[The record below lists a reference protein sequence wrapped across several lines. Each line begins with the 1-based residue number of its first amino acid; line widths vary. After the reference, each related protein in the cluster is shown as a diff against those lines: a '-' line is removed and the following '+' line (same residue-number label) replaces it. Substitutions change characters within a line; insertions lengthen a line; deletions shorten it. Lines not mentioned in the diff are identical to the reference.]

1 MQIWGSRAL
10 LVHCNMRFRP
20 EEIQFLH
27 NNEFFTHRR
36 IEIGHCPKC
45 EKLLAR
51 LVEKR
56 VTDGQ
61 WFDTTY
67 SRRKAD
73 KLIKAHETQVD
84 YTSLSFPKQTKT
96 LHGFRYGEN
105 YERVNKKTGE
115 VTVIQK
121 ACDFHGNK
129 EIVKIIQ

>member
-1 MQIWGSRAL
+1 M

-20 EEIQFLH
+20 SEIQFLY

-36 IEIGHCPKC
+36 IELGNCPKC
-45 EKLLAR
+45 GKLQVR

-61 WFDTTY
+61 WFDTVY
-67 SRRKAD
+67 SKQKAE
-73 KLIKAHETQVD
+73 KMLKAHRDEIE
-84 YTSLSFPKQTKT
+84 YTSNSFQKPNKT

-115 VTVIQK
+115 VTIIQK

-129 EIVKIIQ
+129 EVVKEIIGT